1 MFILSRVAELLQ
13 NNFMEKLGLIA
24 GNGRFPI
31 LFAKGA
37 RENKVPI
44 IAVGIFNETSP
55 EIEQYVDKL
64 YWIGVAQIGK
74 LIKIFKDEHITKA
87 VMAGGLTKTNMFSS
101 WRNLRL
107 LPDLRTINLWYRNVK
122 KRDDHS
128 LLGAVADELLK
139 DGIELQNSTL
149 YVPQLL
155 AEKGILTKRQPSE
168 KEMEDV
174 QFGWPIA
181 KEIARL
187 GIGQC
192 IVIKEKV
199 IVAVEA
205 LEGTDEAIRR
215 GGSLGKGDIVVI
227 KVSKHDFDPRFDIPS
242 VGLETIKTLK
252 ESSASVL
259 ALEAGRTLILDV
271 EETIEAADNA
281 HISIIGM

>member
-1 MFILSRVAELLQ
+1 MEIE
-13 NNFMEKLGLIA
+13 MEKLGLIA

-37 RENKVPI
+37 RDNKVPV

-55 EIEQYVDKL
+55 EIEQHVDKL

-74 LIKIFKDEHITKA
+74 LIKIFKDEHITNA
-87 VMAGGLTKTNMFSS
+87 VMAGGLKKTNIFCS
-101 WRNLRL
+101 WRKLL
-107 LPDLRTINLWYRNVK
+107 FLPDLRTINLWYRNVK

-149 YVPQLL
+149 YVPQ
-155 AEKGILTKRQPSE
+155 ILTQKGVLTKKQPTE
-168 KEMEDV
+168 KEIEDIN
-174 QFGWPIA
+174 FGWHVA

-192 IVIKEKV
+192 IVVKEKV
-199 IVAVEA
+199 VLAVEA
-205 LEGTDEAIRR
+205 LEGTDETIRR
-215 GGSLGKGDIVVI
+215 GSNLGKDDIIVI
-227 KVSKHDFDPRFDIPS
+227 KVSKHDFDPRFDIPT

-259 ALEAGRTLILDV
+259 ALEAGKTIILDI
-271 EETIEAADNA
+271 EETIEAQEQ
-281 HISIIGM
+281 